1 MSKFLDEVAAEVKR
15 LGTQGS
21 MEAANALFN
30 GSAFVP
36 YGPGAYTKNTPQN
49 EQEQAGYDH
58 GQAQENQIGRET
70 DGREM

>member
-1 MSKFLDEVAAEVKR
+1 MSKFFDDIGAEVKR

-21 MEAANALFN
+21 METANALFN

-49 EQEQAGYDH
+49 EQEEAGYEH
-58 GQAQENQIGRET
+58 GQARESEISRET
-70 DGREM
+70 DGMEM